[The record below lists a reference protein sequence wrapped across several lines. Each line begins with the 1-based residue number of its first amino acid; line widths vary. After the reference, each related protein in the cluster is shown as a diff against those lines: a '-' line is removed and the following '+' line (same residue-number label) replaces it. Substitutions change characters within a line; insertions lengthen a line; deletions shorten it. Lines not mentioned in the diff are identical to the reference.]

1 MELSSSNIKKSY
13 YISTISGNKPPKKNF
28 VLQEMKTLKKL
39 LIFPEMKPCTFQPK
53 VKNFLYFRKR
63 KLLKNFV
70 YFLKRKLF
78 LYFGKQKPQK
88 MLYVSGNGNPKKLF
102 VFQEVAWKMKL
113 KKKQLWKNFL
123 YFRIQEK
130 KLSYISRVIK
140 TNFLIFL
147 VLKDKRNSCFFPR
160 RTPQGFWFF
169 TFRRCFHF
177 SPFRFFHFS
186 PFPSIFNFRLS
197 QVFHF
202 SPFSGAFVL
211 YCECYGFERVF
222 LTIRRFLPYTQ
233 SPHLPQ
239 YCECY
244 ASNLAQ
250 PAFVKASLGTSS
262 CSLKVAGP
270 PFEVHTQTN
279 PSVWLNHTVFS
290 ERY

>member
-160 RTPQGFWFF
+160 RTSQGFWFF
-169 TFRRCFHF
+169 Y
-177 SPFRFFHFS
+177 
-186 PFPSIFNFRLS
+186 LS
-197 QVFHF
+197 QVFSFFTFQVFPFSTFPKYFQF
-202 SPFSGAFVL
+202 SPFSVVSFFTFFWCFCVILRMLRIWESFFNYQAFFTLYSIPTFATVL
-211 YCECYGFERVF
+211 RVLRIKFGTTCFCQGFPGNQQLF
-222 LTIRRFLPYTQ
+222 LEGCR
-233 SPHLPQ
+233 
-239 YCECY
+239 
-244 ASNLAQ
+244 
-250 PAFVKASLGTSS
+250 ASLWGSNTD
-262 CSLKVAGP
+262 
-270 PFEVHTQTN
+270 
-279 PSVWLNHTVFS
+279 
-290 ERY
+290 

>member
-1 MELSSSNIKKSY
+1 
-13 YISTISGNKPPKKNF
+13 
-28 VLQEMKTLKKL
+28 
-39 LIFPEMKPCTFQPK
+39 
-53 VKNFLYFRKR
+53 
-63 KLLKNFV
+63 
-70 YFLKRKLF
+70 
-78 LYFGKQKPQK
+78 
-88 MLYVSGNGNPKKLF
+88 MLYVSGNGNPKKLL
-102 VFQEVAWKMKL
+102 VFQEVTFQAWQIKF
-113 KKKQLWKNFL
+113 KKNSS
-123 YFRIQEK
+123 EK
-130 KLSYISRVIK
+130 ISYISGFRKRNLIFPELLRL
-140 TNFLIFL
+140 TLIFL
-147 VLKDKRNSCFFPR
+147 VLKDKRNSWFFSR
-160 RTPQGFWFF
+160 GTPQGLFF
-169 TFRRCFHF
+169 TFLRCFHF

-244 ASNLAQ
+244 GSNLAQ

-270 PFEVHTQTN
+270 PSEVQTQTN
-279 PSVWLNHTVFS
+279 PYVCLNHTVFS
-290 ERY
+290 KRYYSVGSIYVLRPYGTLYQPLPGFEPTIY